1 VDTQPAL
8 FAVTVLGDDR
18 PGIVAD
24 VTGALAG
31 LGCNLEDSTMTLL
44 RGHFAMVVLV
54 RTDHPLDD
62 VTAALAPLSS
72 QQRLTVDVR
81 PLPDHDVPA
90 SGGRAYTL
98 HVHGAD
104 RPGLVAAMTR
114 VLLAHGGNIVDLCSR
129 LGETTYTLHVHGADR
144 PGLVAAM
151 TRVVLAHGGNIV
163 DLCSRL
169 GETTYTLVA
178 DLVLPDGESLGA
190 VESLEEELSAVA
202 RELGVDFHL
211 SAADDDLL

>member
-1 VDTQPAL
+1 VDPQPAL

-54 RTDHPLDD
+54 RTDHPLDE

-81 PLPDHDVPA
+81 PLPDHRVPA
-90 SGGRAYTL
+90 SGGRTYTL

-129 LGETTYTLHVHGADR
+129 LGETTYTLVAD
-144 PGLVAAM
+144 
-151 TRVVLAHGGNIV
+151 VVLPSGGSV
-163 DLCSRL
+163 
-169 GETTYTLVA
+169 
-178 DLVLPDGESLGA
+178 GA
-190 VESLEEELSAVA
+190 LDPVESLEEELSAVA
-202 RELGVDFHL
+202 REIGVDFHL